1 MMTSTGDGVWSLPI
15 LMYHSIPNSRQNHRT
30 PLDVSASRLDEHLG
44 TLLDDGWLLQGLTE
58 ALRAKQHDPAA
69 KVVAVT
75 IDDAYEDSYDAALH
89 VLHLGGGCTVYVPTG
104 WVGHGPSDAFA
115 HPLLDWPRLRDLADA
130 GVELGSH
137 SVSHQPL
144 DVLGRQEMRHELQ
157 TSREVIGEHTGAEV
171 LSLCYPY
178 GYANRAVRD
187 EAARLGYRNAC
198 TVGRRI
204 AASRDPLLALPRL
217 QPFERMTGADMV
229 RLVEHGEPG
238 AAPHVKRLLHPAWGL
253 VRRIARRY
261 GKTLT

>member
-1 MMTSTGDGVWSLPI
+1 MTAPTMTSIWRLPV
-15 LMYHSIPNSRQNHRT
+15 LMYHAVPPFPRDRRT
-30 PLDVSASRLDEHLG
+30 PLDVGSQRFDEQLRA
-44 TLLDDGWLLQGLTE
+44 LLHDGWTISGLTS
-58 ALRAKQHDPAA
+58 ALLTKQHDPAA
-69 KVVAVT
+69 NVVAVT

-144 DVLGRQEMRHELQ
+144 DVLGKQEMRQELQ

-238 AAPHVKRLLHPAWGL
+238 AAPHVKRLLHPGWGL
-253 VRRIARRY
+253 VRRIARRW